1 MPNALVQS
9 VDLNVVVQWR
19 MRNLNVEWIV
29 CGYLWS
35 SLAASYERGGRTF
48 CGSYLPNGLHRFQ
61 KLDVPPFTPT
71 TKADVGHE
79 ENMTPSDLVEL
90 LGNEMAERAKQA
102 ALTLFEG

>member
-1 MPNALVQS
+1 MG
-9 VDLNVVVQWR
+9 
-19 MRNLNVEWIV
+19 
-29 CGYLWS
+29 GYLWS

-48 CGSYLPNGLHRFQ
+48 FRSYLPNGLHRFQ
-61 KLDVPPFTPT
+61 KLDVPLFTPT

-90 LGNEMAERAKQA
+90 FGNEMAERAKQA